1 MIISKLKKQYNE
13 LSLTAKA
20 TLWFIFCSIIQKGIL
35 IITTPIFTRL
45 LSTEQYGEY
54 TMYTS
59 WLQIFTI
66 VATLRLNGGGFNKAM
81 SKYPDRRDDYIA
93 SLQTVTTLLTAG
105 LLIIYFLL
113 RNQVNSFTELSTI
126 VTVGMLVEL
135 VFSSAI
141 NFWTIRNRY
150 EYKYKAVV
158 GVTILIAFSNVFIG
172 LIAVLLTSEAKGTAR
187 VLSCIVV
194 QLIIGG
200 IIYFQNYRK
209 AHKIVDLELVRYALG
224 FSIPLLPHY
233 FSMYVLEQSDRI
245 MIQKMC
251 GISYAA
257 LYGVAYSAGLLLL
270 FITES
275 ITSALI
281 PWMYEKLE
289 RKDIS
294 AIRKKFMPIFYAVI
308 AMLSLFICF
317 APDIIMILAGEKY
330 REAIYVIPP
339 VTASIFFVFIYTIFA
354 NIEFFYEMKKFTMY
368 ISMGGAVLNLI
379 LNYLLINAFGFVA
392 AAYTTLICYALFTI
406 GHWIFASILTNKNCG
421 QPVFRTGTIL
431 IPSVI
436 IVAMTVIMSVL
447 FKYTVVRYVLIIV
460 MCISI
465 YIRRAYF
472 INIIKQLKK

>member
-1 MIISKLKKQYNE
+1 MNINKIRQQYSE
-13 LSLTAKA
+13 LNQTAKA
-20 TLWFIFCSIIQKGIL
+20 TLWFIFCSIIQKAIL

-45 LSTEQYGEY
+45 LTTEQYGEY

-81 SKYPDRRDDYIA
+81 SKYPERRDDYVA
-93 SLQTVTTLLTAG
+93 SLQTITTILTAG

-113 RNQVNSFTELSTI
+113 RDPINSFTELSTI
-126 VTVGMLVEL
+126 VTAGMLVEL

-158 GVTILIAFSNVFIG
+158 FVTILIAFSNVLVG

-194 QLIIGG
+194 QVIIGG
-200 IIYFQNYRK
+200 VIYFLNYRK
-209 AHKIVDLELVRYALG
+209 AHKPVDRELIRYALW

-257 LYGVAYSAGLLLL
+257 LYGVAYSAGLLLK
-270 FITES
+270 IVTES
-275 ITSALI
+275 ITNALV

-289 RKDIS
+289 KKDIS
-294 AIRKKFMPIFYAVI
+294 AIRKKFLPIFYAVI

-339 VTASIFFVFIYTIFA
+339 VTASIFFIFIYTIFA

-379 LNYLLINAFGFVA
+379 LNYLLIKAFGFVA

-406 GHWIFASILTNKNCG
+406 GHWIFASILTNKHCG
-421 QPVFRTGTIL
+421 EPVFRTNTIL
-431 IPSVI
+431 IPSAI
-436 IVAMTVIMSVL
+436 IIAMTVAMSIL
-447 FKYTVVRYVLIIV
+447 FKYTAVRYVLIIGL
-460 MCISI
+460 CIGI
-465 YIRRAYF
+465 FIKRDYF
-472 INIIKQLKK
+472 IAMIKQLKK